1 MFGRF
6 LQFYVRRLRVPLVG
20 RYQVVL
26 GDRPGPAGLRSRA
39 MQALSPVPRP
49 RPLSPAQSRFAS
61 VALIPPVPSGHA
73 RLAHAPLSPPP
84 DREQAKNRILEIP
97 EKNYK

>member
-39 MQALSPVPRP
+39 MQALSPSPPAPTAQPCSIPLCKRRP
-49 RPLSPAQSRFAS
+49 DPPA
-61 VALIPPVPSGHA
+61 PSGHA
-73 RLAHAPLSPPP
+73 RLAHARPSPPL

>member
-39 MQALSPVPRP
+39 MQALSPVPQP
-49 RPLSPAQSRFAS
+49 RPLSPARSRFAS
-61 VALIPPVPSGHA
+61 VALIPLPRPVTPGLLTLRPA
-73 RLAHAPLSPPP
+73 PPP
-84 DREQAKNRILEIP
+84 EREQAKNRILEIP

>member
-20 RYQVVL
+20 RCQVVL

-39 MQALSPVPRP
+39 MQALSPVPQP
-49 RPLSPAQSRFAS
+49 RPLSPARSRFAS
-61 VALIPPVPSGHA
+61 VALIPLPRPVTPG
-73 RLAHAPLSPPP
+73 LLTPGPAP
-84 DREQAKNRILEIP
+84 RRTGNRPKIES
-97 EKNYK
+97 

>member
-20 RYQVVL
+20 RCQVVL

-49 RPLSPAQSRFAS
+49 RPLSPARSRFAS
-61 VALIPPVPSGHA
+61 VALIPPAPSGHA
-73 RLAHAPLSPPP
+73 RLVHARPSPPL
-84 DREQAKNRILEIP
+84 DREQAKKSNLRNP
-97 EKNYK
+97 

>member
-20 RYQVVL
+20 RCQVVL

-49 RPLSPAQSRFAS
+49 RPVTPGLFTPGPAPRRTGNRPKS
-61 VALIPPVPSGHA
+61 
-73 RLAHAPLSPPP
+73 
-84 DREQAKNRILEIP
+84 RILEIP

>member
-20 RYQVVL
+20 RCQIVL

-49 RPLSPAQSRFAS
+49 RPLSPVQSRFAS

-73 RLAHAPLSPPP
+73 RLAHSPLSPPP
-84 DREQAKNRILEIP
+84 DREQAKNRTLEIP

>member
-20 RYQVVL
+20 RCQVVL

-39 MQALSPVPRP
+39 MQALSPVLQP
-49 RPLSPAQSRFAS
+49 RPLSPARSRFAS

-73 RLAHAPLSPPP
+73 RLVHAPLSPPP
-84 DREQAKNRILEIP
+84 DREQAKNRTLEIP

>member
-20 RYQVVL
+20 RCQVVL

-49 RPLSPAQSRFAS
+49 
-61 VALIPPVPSGHA
+61 
-73 RLAHAPLSPPP
+73 SPPP